1 MKILAIETSCD
12 ETAVAIL
19 EATGNLENPRFKVLG
34 NSLFSQAS
42 LHAEYGGVYPT
53 LAKREHSKNLVPLL
67 KKALEE
73 AGLLKEES
81 IGVNEKTKTILER
94 EKELLEQFTEFIKS
108 TSIPDIDA
116 IAVTQGPG
124 LEPALWVGLNFAKAL
139 SINWNKPL
147 IPINHMEGHVLSP
160 LFKENTKITFPA
172 ISLLIS
178 GGHTQLV
185 HIKDW
190 FDYEIIGETKDDA
203 VGEAFDKVARMLDL
217 PYPGGPEISKLAE
230 IARSK
235 ELETDKSLPRP
246 MKHSGDLNFSFSG
259 LKTAVLYR
267 VKDKNMDGIKKAKIA
282 REFEDA
288 VVDVLTFKTSNAIQ
302 ETNSKTLILGGGV
315 IANKEIRKNMQIL
328 SHDLGIELLMPEM
341 ELATDNAIMIGIAGY
356 MRFLDEKPSSI
367 NVEGLR
373 ADGNLRL

>member
-19 EATGNLENPRFKVLG
+19 EATGNLENPKFTVLG
-34 NSLFSQAS
+34 DSLYSQAH

-53 LAKREHSKNLVPLL
+53 LAKREHAKNLIPLL
-67 KKALEE
+67 KTALQE
-73 AGLLKEES
+73 AGLFEENPTELS
-81 IGVNEKTKTILER
+81 EKTNKILER
-94 EKELLEQFTEFIKS
+94 EPELLGQFIQIVSKMK
-108 TSIPDIDA
+108 IPDIDA

-124 LEPALWVGLNFAKAL
+124 LAPALWVGLNFAKAL
-139 SINWNKPL
+139 SINWNKSL

-160 LFKENTKITFPA
+160 LFKKGTKIKFPA

-185 HIKDW
+185 HVKDW

-217 PYPGGPEISKLAE
+217 PYPGGPEISKLAD

-267 VKDKNMDGIKKAKIA
+267 VSGKKLDGIKKAKIA

-288 VVDVLTFKTSNAIQ
+288 VVDVLTSKTSEAIKQ
-302 ETNSKTLILGGGV
+302 TKAKTLILGGGV
-315 IANKEIRKNMQIL
+315 IANKEIRKHMQIL
-328 SHDLGIELLMPEM
+328 AHDLKIQLLMPEM
-341 ELATDNAIMIGIAGY
+341 KLATDNAIMIGIAGY
-356 MRFLDEKPSSI
+356 MRFLDEKISPENI
-367 NVEGLR
+367 EGLK